1 MVSQHTLHH
10 SKNKWN
16 QASSEQKAVSKLSRK
31 INIWE
36 KKYKKLLLR
45 HNARLNQVRLLA
57 EACNKLVKEG
67 VVKREFFSPY
77 MPKFKDVI
85 ETLKKGVTKRP
96 IKNSNSTSL
105 PTEA

>member
-1 MVSQHTLHH
+1 MVSQHTIHH
-10 SKNKWN
+10 SKNKWKE
-16 QASSEQKAVSKLSRK
+16 ASPDKKAISKLQRK
-31 INIWE
+31 VNIWRN
-36 KKYKKLLLR
+36 KYNKLLIR
-45 HNARLNQVRLLA
+45 HNARLNQVRLLS
-57 EACNKLVKEG
+57 EACNRLVDEG

-85 ETLKKGVTKRP
+85 ETLKKGATKRP